1 MAGDEEEACM
11 CVLACSFRYCV
22 YSHNL
27 ARTFPYLE
35 ANFPV
40 CLQFGYTTS
49 SMIRRDHAKSAESDF
64 SAKAN
69 SFCFVACATG
79 NSCKACFGGW
89 KMHCTKDEFWSRK
102 EFFCHFERFAARL
115 CGSHCAQCD
124 NLRYL
129 SRHS

>member
-69 SFCFVACATG
+69 SFCFVA
-79 NSCKACFGGW
+79 ACNRKFVQ
-89 KMHCTKDEFWSRK
+89 DLFWGL
-102 EFFCHFERFAARL
+102 EDALH
-115 CGSHCAQCD
+115 
-124 NLRYL
+124 
-129 SRHS
+129 